1 MASCARFTNSGLTA
15 DQSLK
20 RTAADNASLSGQQPE
35 PIETIVLLSP
45 SPEAPVCGLPVE
57 HNDLTG
63 SPEARQPPVHPGAA
77 NRPYLP
83 RRKHRSKSGS
93 VPAQRQRSNSIVSAG
108 DSPVAPQPAALGL
121 QLGTNSTLEDTSA
134 SSPEPADV
142 SIHPQTIALL
152 ADWSPTPTPDTS
164 PEPEA
169 LVRKVPRI
177 LYTTWCAERIIL
189 LAMYVVVGNSKLTDA
204 GVRPFHC

>member
-1 MASCARFTNSGLTA
+1 VTLHLPASIAASRETRPVLLRPQNVQQLLQCYILSATMASCARITNSGLTA

-63 SPEARQPPVHPGAA
+63 SPEARQPPVHHGAA

-93 VPAQRQRSNSIVSAG
+93 VPAQRQRSNSAASAQQQHRFCWRLTSCTTACSTG
-108 DSPVAPQPAALGL
+108 TSTWHQL
-121 QLGTNSTLEDTSA
+121 QA
-134 SSPEPADV
+134 
-142 SIHPQTIALL
+142 
-152 ADWSPTPTPDTS
+152 
-164 PEPEA
+164 
-169 LVRKVPRI
+169 
-177 LYTTWCAERIIL
+177 
-189 LAMYVVVGNSKLTDA
+189 
-204 GVRPFHC
+204 